1 MGNVSVA
8 LCIPTCERSEWIS
21 DFLENYALHYIEAGI
36 DIYYYDG
43 SESTK
48 TEEVVCNYPQ
58 KEHIYYIKRP
68 PEWLPLMIFQKHGL
82 KKEYD
87 FIWLCNDAIQL
98 KKDAI
103 DILMTNLSVAYDIV
117 EVNGTGYG
125 PGTKIFRNCNEYMQQ
140 CAWHTTLYGSILL
153 NTHTMLDKVNWNK
166 YKELFTLE
174 WRPYRHVTFYFSR
187 ILELKQFC
195 ALHLAMDPQI
205 VRGSRYKKT
214 PGWIHQS
221 LQVHFEHWVTT
232 VEELPDYYSGKDKA
246 IKQIGNFGLMTGRAL
261 CYLRM
266 DRDYSL
272 KEYIRYKNDWGKITE
287 IPSHR
292 LFILALT
299 PGKVV
304 KKLLECKIR
313 KSRELKKLHKFY
325 SFFHKIVIF
334 GIGESAFRYAQYF
347 EQQGM
352 VFEGFC
358 AQRSHGKKE
367 YLGYPIFNIDDVAQ
381 MESAGMIVAL
391 GEAGAEVAVPDISR
405 KMSADSIYFSA
416 DLEPVILY
424 ELGYGRG

>member
-1 MGNVSVA
+1 MNKVSVA
-8 LCIPTCERSEWIS
+8 LCIPTYERSEWIA
-21 DFLENYALHYIEAGI
+21 DFLENYAPHYIEAGI

-58 KEHIYYIKRP
+58 KEHIYYIKRT
-68 PEWLPLMIFQKHGL
+68 PEWKSPMIFQKYGL
-82 KKEYD
+82 KKDYD

-98 KKDAI
+98 KRDAI
-103 DILMTNLSVAYDIV
+103 DILMANLSIDYDIV

-140 CAWHTTLYGSILL
+140 CAWHTTLYGALLL
-153 NTHTMLDKVNWNK
+153 NTHTMLDKVNWNN
-166 YKELFTLE
+166 YKELFTSK
-174 WRPYRHVTFYFSR
+174 WRPYRHVAFYFSR
-187 ILELKQFC
+187 ILELDQFC

-205 VRGSRYKKT
+205 VRGSKYKKT

-221 LQVHFEHWVTT
+221 LQVQLEGWVSTI
-232 VEELPDYYSGKDKA
+232 EELPDYYSGKDKV

-272 KEYIRYKNDWGKITE
+272 KEYIRYKNDWKKITE
-287 IPSHR
+287 IPSYR

-299 PGKVV
+299 PRKLV

-313 KSRELKKLHKFY
+313 KSQELKKLHKFY
-325 SFFHKIVIF
+325 NSFHKIIIF

-347 EQQGM
+347 EQQEI